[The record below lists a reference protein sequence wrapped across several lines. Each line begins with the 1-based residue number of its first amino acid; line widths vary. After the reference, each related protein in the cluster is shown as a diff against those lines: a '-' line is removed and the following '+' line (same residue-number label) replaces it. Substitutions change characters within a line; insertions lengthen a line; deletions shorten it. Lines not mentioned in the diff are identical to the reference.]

1 MKLSCHA
8 ALITFSGVLSG
19 CGFVHDERLTGDYR
33 LIAIDVLEQM
43 SVSRSLPGGDTIGR
57 IDETVFAV
65 GWNDRYVVAKQYPAN
80 NRSVTNYYYL
90 DMSRDNAYADPS
102 QSVTGPLTE
111 AEFKRH
117 QAELTLPDFRRVIKQ
132 LQ

>member
-1 MKLSCHA
+1 MMLLREA
-8 ALITFSGVLSG
+8 ALFAISGVLTG

-33 LIAIDVLEQM
+33 LVAVDVLEQM
-43 SVSRSLPGGDTIGR
+43 SVSRSLPGGNAIGR

-65 GWNDRYVVAKQYPAN
+65 GWNDRYIVAKQHPAN
-80 NRSVTNYYYL
+80 DRNVTNYYYL
-90 DMSRDNAYADPS
+90 DMSRDSAYADPN
-102 QSVTGPLTE
+102 QSVTGPLAE

-117 QAELTLPDFRRVIKQ
+117 QAELKLPGFRRTIKQ